1 MKVHFLTHKQ
11 LNSEEL
17 QAKLLKDL
25 QVAVGSNPIIR
36 VHFEDPEFN
45 PIHAEEKG
53 DWIDLCAGETVS
65 IDGGQSKLIS
75 LGVAMKLPNG
85 FEAHLLPRSSTFNKY
100 GILMANSMGIV
111 DNSYSGTEDYWK
123 FNAYATHDVTIHKGD
138 RIAQFRIMPT
148 MAGMYM
154 NRYNPMFME
163 DPHLF
168 FVIEDSLDT
177 INRGGFGST
186 GN

>member
-85 FEAHLLPRSSTFNKY
+85 FEAHLLPRSSTSTNTVFLWPTPWASWTIPIVVLKII
-100 GILMANSMGIV
+100 GNSM
-111 DNSYSGTEDYWK
+111 
-123 FNAYATHDVTIHKGD
+123 
-138 RIAQFRIMPT
+138 PT
-148 MAGMYM
+148 P
-154 NRYNPMFME
+154 PMM
-163 DPHLF
+163 
-168 FVIEDSLDT
+168 
-177 INRGGFGST
+177 
-186 GN
+186 